1 MGAQEHVALARS
13 LFELYNSR
21 QSDPAWLEKSVAAF
35 AADCEVVDAA
45 SGTTFHGPGGYK
57 RLMRFFAETFPDSRE
72 EVTNAFATE
81 DQAVAEGML
90 RGTAAGSRDLPTGA
104 LKASGR
110 PGEMRICRVLQIRN
124 GKIASLHCYYDLTIL
139 LEHLG
144 LVPATAEAT

>member
-1 MGAQEHVALARS
+1 MWPWPGHCWSCTTAASQNQPGSTRVR
-13 LFELYNSR
+13 
-21 QSDPAWLEKSVAAF
+21 AAF

-45 SGTTFHGPGGYK
+45 SGTTFHGPEGYK

-72 EVTNAFATE
+72 EVTNTFATE
-81 DQAVAEGML
+81 DQVVAEGMV
-90 RGTAAGSRDLPTGA
+90 RGTATGSRNLPTRA

-110 PGEMRICRVLQIRN
+110 PGEMRMCHVLQIRN

-139 LEHLG
+139 LEQLG